1 MDSLSFSAD
10 LTLEDWR
17 ALQAAARARSV
28 QVGTRMERLLLRV
41 PALAIAILLVGGASW
56 LSSSSL
62 RLAWVA
68 GILAALVLVVTQ
80 GLWVA
85 RQYRPLA
92 NGIFLGQARFDLDA
106 QGFRQTRLNTEGLV
120 RWPQFVGVDLTR
132 THLFLW
138 CDLMTGY
145 VLPLRALPEG
155 VSGDML
161 VERIREFMRSASP
174 AVPVPFT
181 VQGSAP
187 VTTRVAAPGESQ
199 PPGTRVRGELLTLLR
214 ALFLLPV
221 DGARIVG
228 SDRSIFA
235 ATFIL
240 LAIWIPLDP
249 LVFPGDLEFGFYD
262 ALPGLAWIVAG
273 VLGFAWILSRLSL
286 PPVEYRRTLLLT
298 IGAMPIAMASSTIFA
313 LVEDRW
319 LYLIVA
325 LTVAWLALYFKR
337 ALRAMTRYVQVRAMI
352 TATVATFAFMFLG
365 GELNLNPSFWHYADE
380 QDAPSPEETAAAD
393 PRDWQRMEELQFE
406 QQARLDAELDRIDK
420 LPKKS
425 PAMYFVGFAGYG
437 EQREFTEEIELA
449 AQRVGARFGVG
460 GRSLLLAN
468 DRRDPE
474 RLPLASAP
482 SLRYALLSLGE
493 MMGKDDVLFLAL
505 SSHGS
510 EDGSISVSNVGRVP
524 VELAANDLADM
535 LKEAK
540 IPWKVIVV
548 SSCYAGGFID
558 ALRDE
563 HTIVLAAAAP
573 DRTSFGCADD
583 RDLTYFGEAFYRDAL
598 PKAASLH
605 AAFDA
610 AKSAIAKREKA
621 EGELASDPR
630 AFFAPDLEKKLAAL
644 EPSK

>member
-1 MDSLSFSAD
+1 MDSLSISVD

-28 QVGTRMERLLLRV
+28 QVGTRKERLLLRI
-41 PALAIAILLVGGASW
+41 PAMLIAVVMVGGATW

-68 GILAALVLVVTQ
+68 GIIVTFVLLAAQ
-80 GLWVA
+80 ALWVA
-85 RQYRPLA
+85 RHYRPLP
-92 NGIFLGQARFDLDA
+92 NGLFLGQARFDIDA
-106 QGFRQTRLNTEGLV
+106 VGLRQTRLNTEGLV
-120 RWPQFVGVDLTR
+120 RWPQFVGIDLTR

-145 VLPLRALPEG
+145 ALPLRALPEG
-155 VSGDML
+155 ITGEML
-161 VERIREFMRSASP
+161 VERIREFSRNASP
-174 AVPVPFT
+174 ATPVPFT
-181 VQGSAP
+181 MQGSAP
-187 VTTRVAAPGESQ
+187 IPARSAAPGDAV
-199 PPGTRVRGELLTLLR
+199 PPVSVWVELRTLLR
-214 ALFLLPV
+214 ALFLLPF
-221 DGARIVG
+221 DSSRLVG
-228 SDRSIFA
+228 RDRSIA
-235 ATFIL
+235 GAVLIL
-240 LAIWIPLDP
+240 LAIWVPLDP
-249 LVFPGDLEFGFYD
+249 LVFPGDLEFSFFD

-298 IGAMPIAMASSTIFA
+298 IGAMPIAMASSTLCV
-313 LVEDRW
+313 LVDPRW

-325 LTVAWLALYFKR
+325 LTAAWLVLYFKR
-337 ALRAMTRYVQVRAMI
+337 ALRALTRYAQSRALI
-352 TATVATFAFMFLG
+352 TAAIATFAFMLVG
-365 GELNLNPSFWHYADE
+365 NDLNLNPSFWQYADE
-380 QDAPSPEETAAAD
+380 QDASPTDETAAAD
-393 PRDWQRMEELQFE
+393 PRDWARMEELQFE
-406 QQARLDAELDRIDK
+406 QQSRLDEELDRIDK

-437 EQREFTEEIELA
+437 EQREFTEEVELA
-449 AQRVGARFGVG
+449 AQRVGARFDVG
-460 GRSLLLAN
+460 GRSILLAN

-482 SLRYALLSLGE
+482 SLHYTLLSLGE

-548 SSCYAGGFID
+548 SACYAGGFID

-563 HTIVLAAAAP
+563 HTIVLAASAP

-583 RDLTYFGEAFYRDAL
+583 RDLTYFGEAFYRDSL
-598 PKAASLH
+598 PKAASLR
-605 AAFDA
+605 AAFEA
-610 AKSAIAKREKA
+610 AKQQIAKREKA
-621 EGELASDPR
+621 EGVEASDPR
-630 AFFAPDLEKKLAAL
+630 AYFGAEIEKKLAAL
-644 EPSK
+644 EPRK